1 MVVLLHV
8 ETLTSI
14 AGRSKTLI
22 HVNPIEAKAW
32 HRATMTNWHVITGGP
47 SSGKTT
53 TVQMLGR
60 RGYRTTIEHAR
71 HFIDT
76 QRITGRTVAEIRA
89 NQREFQKGVV
99 MMQIEQE
106 QVLDPDELYFLDR
119 ALPDSLAYCRYLG
132 IEPDPEL
139 LAALGTASYRKVF
152 VLDLLPLA
160 GDYAR
165 TEDAAA
171 QLRIHATLIE
181 VYEDLGFVVETVP
194 VLSVEQRVDLILSR
208 VDRLPQLV

>member
-1 MVVLLHV
+1 
-8 ETLTSI
+8 
-14 AGRSKTLI
+14 
-22 HVNPIEAKAW
+22 
-32 HRATMTNWHVITGGP
+32 
-47 SSGKTT
+47 
-53 TVQMLGR
+53 
-60 RGYRTTIEHAR
+60 
-71 HFIDT
+71 
-76 QRITGRTVAEIRA
+76 
-89 NQREFQKGVV
+89 
-99 MMQIEQE
+99 
-106 QVLDPDELYFLDR
+106 VLDPDELYFLDR